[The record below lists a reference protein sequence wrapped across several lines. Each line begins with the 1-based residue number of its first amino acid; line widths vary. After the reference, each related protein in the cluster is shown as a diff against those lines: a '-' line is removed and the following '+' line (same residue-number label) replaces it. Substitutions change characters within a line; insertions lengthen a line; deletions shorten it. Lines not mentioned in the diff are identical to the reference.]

1 VHPHPG
7 VRDRAA
13 SVGRRGRPDKVRPV
27 SEPHA
32 SAVDDPSP
40 GTGPDTGPDT
50 GRDTDSR
57 DTGDV
62 TALLVR
68 WKAGDAGARDQL
80 AAAIYSQLKRIAA
93 NRLREQAR
101 PVVDPTELVHE
112 ALMKLI
118 QSPIDAE
125 DRRQL
130 FKIAAAALRHTLID
144 LVRRRDADKRGGGEV
159 TSLDA
164 LQITVAGLTGAS
176 ADHWLDVEHAL
187 TELEALDPRKCRIAE
202 LALIVGLE
210 QTEIA
215 ATLGLSLSTVE
226 RDLRFAR
233 AWLKTRLSGA
243 TPQNPDTVVDRR

>member
-1 VHPHPG
+1 MHPHS
-7 VRDRAA
+7 RAGGPVA
-13 SVGRRGRPDKVRPV
+13 PVGRRGRPDKVRPV

-32 SAVDDPSP
+32 STVDP
-40 GTGPDTGPDT
+40 GPDTHHDT
-50 GRDTDSR
+50 GPAMERRDA
-57 DTGDV
+57 GDI

-68 WKAGDAGARDQL
+68 WKAGDAGARDAL

-101 PVVDPTELVHE
+101 PIVDPTELVHE
-112 ALMKLI
+112 ALLKLI
-118 QSPIDAE
+118 QSPVDAE

-164 LQITVAGLTGAS
+164 LQITVAGVAGAS
-176 ADHWLDVEHAL
+176 ADHWLDVERAL

-233 AWLKTRLSGA
+233 AWLKSRLSGTA
-243 TPQNPDTVVDRR
+243 PLPRETVVDRQ

>member
-1 VHPHPG
+1 MNEPLASTVD
-7 VRDRAA
+7 VARAA
-13 SVGRRGRPDKVRPV
+13 ERDIHR
-27 SEPHA
+27 
-32 SAVDDPSP
+32 
-40 GTGPDTGPDT
+40 
-50 GRDTDSR
+50 RDTDENT
-57 DTGDV
+57 DEI

-68 WKAGDAGARDQL
+68 WNAGDADARDRL

-93 NRLREQAR
+93 HRLREQAR

-112 ALMKLI
+112 ALLKLI

-164 LQITVAGLTGAS
+164 LQITVAGVAGAN

-187 TELEALDPRKCRIAE
+187 TELEALDPRKCRIVE

-233 AWLKTRLSGA
+233 AWLKTRLS
-243 TPQNPDTVVDRR
+243 DTAPPPREDDR

>member
-1 VHPHPG
+1 MN
-7 VRDRAA
+7 
-13 SVGRRGRPDKVRPV
+13 
-27 SEPHA
+27 EPLA
-32 SAVDDPSP
+32 NAVDPQP
-40 GTGPDTGPDT
+40 GIGRDTRHDT
-50 GRDTDSR
+50 GRAMDQR
-57 DTGDV
+57 DTGEI

-68 WKAGDAGARDQL
+68 WKAGDAGARDAL

-112 ALMKLI
+112 ALLKLI
-118 QSPIDAE
+118 QSPVDAE

-144 LVRRRDADKRGGGEV
+144 LVRRRDADKRGGGEI

-164 LQITVAGLTGAS
+164 LQITVGAVAGVG
-176 ADHWLDVEHAL
+176 ADHWLDVERAL

-226 RDLRFAR
+226 RDLRFSR
-233 AWLKTRLSGA
+233 AWLKTRLSA
-243 TPQNPDTVVDRR
+243 TGPQLPETAADRR